1 MDTFYTFN
9 INKEDIYNEEI
20 TLSQFNMD
28 DIEETI
34 NITDAHENCEGS
46 YSDTCKMLRKMEKTK
61 KDTADEMAEEGWETK
76 EEIKEFGDNHKKLI
90 GPI

>member
-1 MDTFYTFN
+1 
-9 INKEDIYNEEI
+9 
-20 TLSQFNMD
+20 MD

-61 KDTADEMAEEGWETK
+61 KDTADEMAEEG
-76 EEIKEFGDNHKKLI
+76 
-90 GPI
+90 